1 MTQSESPLTTTFL
14 IAVLFAL
21 AMFLG
26 LWEVG
31 WRFAALPGW
40 FYAYALGAAV
50 VALLGS
56 RLRSLDRPE
65 RPDWQRVLLRG
76 FSWGIPFAALISGQR
91 VLDDDFRQ
99 PALALL
105 FLGVWSV
112 ICLIYGALSVCKEKR
127 AAQGNKVAQ
136 AAKDWL

>member
-1 MTQSESPLTTTFL
+1 MTQSESPLTTAFL
-14 IAVLFAL
+14 IAVVFAC
-21 AMFLG
+21 AVFLG

-50 VALLGS
+50 VAWLGS

-76 FSWGIPFAALISGQR
+76 FGWGIPFAALISGQR
-91 VLDDDFRQ
+91 VLDGDFQQ
-99 PALALL
+99 PELILI
-105 FLGVWSV
+105 FLIVWSV
-112 ICLIYGALSVCKEKR
+112 MSLVYGSFSLRR
-127 AAQGNKVAQ
+127 ASRGTQRI
-136 AAKDWL
+136 